1 MTHLTEEQL
10 NLYLDG
16 ALLPQEQATVEA
28 HLTGC
33 TICQTDLESLQTLFV
48 ALDALQPDPLMSD
61 LTSIV
66 LSDVATTRQRAYRR
80 RRLAWGILG
89 LQALTII
96 VLLLFGWAIL
106 SKQFI
111 ELSQVVP
118 STALTAIWANL
129 STQGNL
135 FWHTVVA
142 QWQLWLVQMTSEILS
157 LPVKLKPAG
166 DFWPKFAGW
175 SLPASQVAIVGLAA
189 LLMWLVGNSIILR
202 TVTTRPIPGRQPKH

>member
-157 LPVKLKPAG
+157 LPVNLKPAG

-175 SLPASQVAIVGLAA
+175 SLPASQAAIVGLAA